1 MLNTILN
8 ALATAFVAILLAVIS
23 FVGAKTVSFIEQ
35 KKAAL
40 QVKIGADT
48 YNKNLAFAKSAW
60 NIVDE
65 YFRITPTAEKTLD
78 STAKMFTDEMKK
90 FVPQITDAD
99 IEQLRQAIAGEVNQ
113 GKFVIVT
120 GFTAPAVAP
129 TAQATVLA
137 ETITTP
143 AQ

>member
-1 MLNTILN
+1 MLNQILE
-8 ALATAFVAILLAVIS
+8 ALATALVAILLAVIS
-23 FVGAKTVSFIEQ
+23 FVGAKTVTFIEQ
-35 KKAAL
+35 KKEAL
-40 QVKIGADT
+40 TVKIGADT

-65 YFRITPTAEKTLD
+65 YFRITPTVEKTLD

-113 GKFVIVT
+113 DKAVV
-120 GFTAPAVAP
+120 TAPAVTP
-129 TAQATVLA
+129 PAQVIVPV